1 MKLDVWMDNV
11 EDPVGVLDRADDKT
25 MRFTYAVGVPAEGRI
40 SMSLPLGE
48 QVFSDA
54 ACVAYFGNLLFE
66 GQELDRVMALHR
78 IDRDDIAGLLYH
90 LGADCPGA
98 ISITPEGTGPGKRPG
113 VFPDDYEELDQQ
125 RLEEIVRTLH
135 VTGHLPE
142 DERDPSPVAGVQPK
156 LALVHRDG
164 RFYLPKAGSRAPTT
178 HILKVSPLEEPSI
191 TGREAALLS
200 LARRIGLDVI
210 DSHHLTFPGPRGD
223 IGAILSSRFDRV
235 VDGDVIRRLHA
246 EDFCQAAG
254 LSRHL
259 KYERDAAPGGPR
271 FSAQT
276 VRDIAQQTAVP
287 ARFQAEFLRHTL
299 FNLAVGNTDNHAK
312 NGSVLY
318 TGPSGVLAPLY
329 DVVPVM
335 MHTRV
340 THEFSFSIGGAVFAE
355 DLTITALEAGM
366 TDLGFRAARFSKP
379 WVDVL
384 RKVAENIDVVA
395 SEGDKALADAV
406 AAQLEVIET
415 AIGVDLGMP
424 ERDYYPRQVRD
435 EKPET
440 TGWNGLS

>member
-1 MKLDVWMDNV
+1 MSS
-11 EDPVGVLDRADDKT
+11 VG
-25 MRFTYAVGVPAEGRI
+25 FTRRI
-40 SMSLPLGE
+40 S
-48 QVFSDA
+48 
-54 ACVAYFGNLLFE
+54 
-66 GQELDRVMALHR
+66 
-78 IDRDDIAGLLYH
+78 
-90 LGADCPGA
+90 
-98 ISITPEGTGPGKRPG
+98 
-113 VFPDDYEELDQQ
+113 
-125 RLEEIVRTLH
+125 
-135 VTGHLPE
+135 
-142 DERDPSPVAGVQPK
+142 
-156 LALVHRDG
+156 
-164 RFYLPKAGSRAPTT
+164 
-178 HILKVSPLEEPSI
+178 
-191 TGREAALLS
+191 
-200 LARRIGLDVI
+200 DVC
-210 DSHHLTFPGPRGD
+210 SFR
-223 IGAILSSRFDRV
+223 S
-235 VDGDVIRRLHA
+235 HA